1 MAGMGG
7 LALRLILIILE
18 QSIRVS
24 FEKKLASEVLLHNTL
39 QHFQIDGELLR
50 V

>member
-24 FEKKLASEVLLHNTL
+24 FEKKLASEVYNTL
-39 QHFQIDGELLR
+39 QHFQIVGELLR
-50 V
+50 A

>member
-7 LALRLILIILE
+7 LALTLILIILE
-18 QSIRVS
+18 QSIKVS
-24 FEKKLASEVLLHNTL
+24 FEKELASEVYNTL

-50 V
+50 A